1 MDESST
7 SAAPLSRDRPERLVP
22 GPGESAPSGTYG
34 VSGGGPHAAGGSEAL
49 SLGGATRAHVKEAVQ
64 PITATAKEV
73 AEQQKVAGAEVIS
86 GVAQAVHRAADE
98 LATQLPAA
106 TGYVHEAADRLE
118 RASSALRERSVDD
131 LIGSVDRF
139 ARQQPVAFFGTAVLA
154 GLAVSRF
161 LKSSRRRPASPRSP
175 QS

>member
-7 SAAPLSRDRPERLVP
+7 PAAPFSRDRPERLVP
-22 GPGESAPSGTYG
+22 GPEENAPTGTYG
-34 VSGGGPHAAGGSEAL
+34 VPAGGQPATGGSETL
-49 SLGGATRAHVKEAVQ
+49 SLGGATRAHLKEAVQ
-64 PITATAKEV
+64 PIAATAKEV
-73 AEQQKVAGAEVIS
+73 AEQQKAAGAEVIS

-118 RASSALRERSVDD
+118 RASSALRERSIDD

-139 ARQQPVAFFGTAVLA
+139 ARQQPAAFFGTAVLA
-154 GLAVSRF
+154 GLAASRF
-161 LKSSRRRPASPRSP
+161 LKSARRGPTNPRSP

>member
-7 SAAPLSRDRPERLVP
+7 STPLSRNWPKRAVP
-22 GPGESAPSGTYG
+22 GPGENAPSGTYG
-34 VSGGGPHAAGGSEAL
+34 APGSGQRATGEAEPT
-49 SLGGATRAHVKEAVQ
+49 SLGGATRARLKEAVQ

-73 AEQQKVAGAEVIS
+73 AEQQKVAGAEVIG
-86 GVAQAVHRAADE
+86 GVAQAVHRAADA

-161 LKSSRRRPASPRSP
+161 LKSSRRGPANARSP
-175 QS
+175 SS